1 MNRPISYLRIA
12 TGSLCRSTLRLLASV
27 ATRAC
32 VRSEGWGPAVFLFG
46 VYFMSSRTN
55 LKSLTDLNFTSE
67 VYESD
72 VPVVVEFFADW
83 CVSCKSLFPILDELA
98 KEYGDKVKICTVNIE
113 KAPAVSQECQIMGV
127 PKIVVVNNGA
137 VVAMFAGFRDNI
149 KSILSGRIEEL
160 LYS

>member
-1 MNRPISYLRIA
+1 
-12 TGSLCRSTLRLLASV
+12 
-27 ATRAC
+27 
-32 VRSEGWGPAVFLFG
+32 
-46 VYFMSSRTN
+46 MSSRTN